1 MKQSNVIVSSWWHW
15 MGLVLLACS
24 FAGSAD
30 AAVAR
35 RQRIVESGG
44 REAIQRA
51 IDSVAAAGGGTVR
64 VPAGSH
70 FMEGPIHLRSNVELA
85 LADGAELVF
94 SDDPKA
100 YLPAVDT
107 TWEAVECRNYSPLIY
122 AYGCTN
128 VALTGKGTLRAK
140 MDTWR
145 TWFARPPAH
154 MAFTRQLYEW
164 GSHDVPLAERDAT
177 KIPGSN
183 ARPQFVQFNRCKGV
197 RLEDFRIRE
206 SPFWCV
212 HLYQSEDCTV
222 RGLDIRAH
230 GHNNDGIDIDMTRNV
245 LIENCTL
252 DQGDDAF
259 VVKSGRN
266 RDGWRINRPA
276 EHIEIRNCRVIH
288 GHTLLGIGSDLS
300 AGVRDV
306 RIHDCT
312 VEDVVFRAFYIK
324 TSRRRGGEI
333 SDIVMD
339 NCRVKAT
346 TDAIVAIDTD
356 VLYQFRNLP
365 TYDERLTYIHD
376 IVIYNVTCER
386 TPHLVRLAGD
396 AACPVCE
403 IGIEGVTAQKVTKT
417 PVVLANCTRVSVN
430 GKGVDRSDF
439 GSALARPV
447 LPQTAWMSSDCASR
461 RPFGDV
467 AGLTRREVSA
477 TPMSMRRYGA
487 LRVERTAYAHANG
500 LELPAVEIV
509 PREAT
514 GEPVVITGQSNRMLR
529 KDYLGWALGG
539 KRPVIALDLFGTG
552 EIAGCLEN
560 GKEADAETTF
570 AARLKARGESLE
582 AIRAAELAFVCAEA
596 KRRFGKPATV
606 LAGSA
611 TYAAAQRAASE
622 HPDLVG
628 RLIRAQGK
636 KTVLPQ

>member
-1 MKQSNVIVSSWWHW
+1 MNEYSGTKQRGRICAFNMLMCAVVI
-15 MGLVLLACS
+15 GL
-24 FAGSAD
+24 AGTLGAGTVTRASL
-30 AAVAR
+30 
-35 RQRIVESGG
+35 
-44 REAIQRA
+44 QRA
-51 IDSVAAAGGGTVR
+51 IDAAAARGGGKIT
-64 VPAGSH
+64 VPAGGH
-70 FMEGPIHLRSNVELA
+70 FMEGPLHLRSNVELA

-94 SDDPKA
+94 TDDPKA

-140 MDTWR
+140 MDLWR
-145 TWFARPPAH
+145 KWFARPPAH

-222 RGLDIRAH
+222 RGLDICAR

-266 RDGWRINRPA
+266 RDGWRINRST
-276 EHIEIRNCRVIH
+276 ENVEIRNCRVIH

-300 AGVRDV
+300 AGIRGV

-312 VEDVVFRAFYIK
+312 VEDSVFRAFYIK

-365 TYDERLTYIHD
+365 TYDERLTDIHD
-376 IVIYNVTCER
+376 IAIHNVTCEQ

-396 AACPVCE
+396 AACPLRE
-403 IGIEGVTAQKVTKT
+403 IMIEGVTAKTVTKT
-417 PVVLANCTRVSVN
+417 PVVLANCVGVSVN

-439 GSALARPV
+439 GSILARPV
-447 LPQTAWMSSDCASR
+447 LPQTAWMSSDRASR
-461 RPFGDV
+461 QPFGDRT
-467 AGLTRREVSA
+467 GLTRREVSA
-477 TPMSMRRYGA
+477 SSAGP
-487 LRVERTAYAHANG
+487 LRIERAAYAHANG

-509 PREAT
+509 PQEAT
-514 GEPVVITGQSNRMLR
+514 GEPVVITGQSNRVLR

-539 KRPVIALDLFGTG
+539 KRPVIAIDLFGTG

-560 GKEADAETTF
+560 GKDADAETTL

-582 AIRAAELAFVCAEA
+582 AIRAAELAFVLGEA

-611 TYAAAQRAASE
+611 TYAAAERAARE
-622 HPDLVG
+622 HPELVG
-628 RLIRAQGK
+628 RLIRAQGE

>member
-1 MKQSNVIVSSWWHW
+1 MNEYSVTKQRGRICAFNMLMCAVVI
-15 MGLVLLACS
+15 GL
-24 FAGSAD
+24 AGTLGAGTVTRASL
-30 AAVAR
+30 
-35 RQRIVESGG
+35 
-44 REAIQRA
+44 QRA
-51 IDSVAAAGGGTVR
+51 IDAAAARGGGKVT
-64 VPAGSH
+64 VPAGGH
-70 FMEGPIHLRSNVELA
+70 FMEGPLHLRSNVELA

-94 SDDPKA
+94 TDDPKA

-140 MDTWR
+140 MDLWR
-145 TWFARPPAH
+145 KWFARPPAH

-177 KIPGSN
+177 KVPGSN

-222 RGLDIRAH
+222 RGLDIRAR

-266 RDGWRINRPA
+266 RDGWRINRST
-276 EHIEIRNCRVIH
+276 ENVEIRNCRVIH

-300 AGVRDV
+300 AGIRGV

-312 VEDVVFRAFYIK
+312 VEDSVFRAFYIK

-333 SDIVMD
+333 TDITME

-346 TDAIVAIDTD
+346 TYALVAIDTD
-356 VLYQFRNLP
+356 VLFQFRNLP
-365 TYDERLTYIHD
+365 TYDERLTDIHD
-376 IVIYNVTCER
+376 LVIRNVTCER
-386 TPHLVRLAGD
+386 TPHLVCLAGD
-396 AACPVCE
+396 AACPVRD
-403 IGIEGVTAQKVTKT
+403 ILIEGVTAKTVTKT
-417 PVVLANCTRVSVN
+417 PVVLANCVGVCVN

-439 GSALARPV
+439 GSILARPV
-447 LPQTAWMSSDCASR
+447 LPQTAWMSSDRASR
-461 RPFGDV
+461 QPFGDRT
-467 AGLTRREVSA
+467 GLTRREVSA
-477 TPMSMRRYGA
+477 SSAGP
-487 LRVERTAYAHANG
+487 LRIARAAYAHANG

-509 PREAT
+509 PQEAT
-514 GEPVVITGQSNRMLR
+514 GEPVVITGQSNRVLR

-560 GKEADAETTF
+560 GKDADAEAVI

-582 AIRAAELAFVCAEA
+582 AIRAAELAFVLGEA

-611 TYAAAQRAASE
+611 TYAAAERAARE
-622 HPDLVG
+622 HPELVG
-628 RLIRAQGK
+628 RLIRAQGE